1 MLDRKWTRRVQLCPA
16 ASPTNERGRI
26 GLMATHRPSKVE
38 KEQRIAQLVRL
49 ISCGAVTSDLVRYAS
64 TEWQVGRRQADD
76 YIAEAR
82 KVIVADVNRERT
94 EIVAEM
100 LHTCQTIIKKGMQGG
115 NYNAVLGAMNRIA
128 ALGGLDQK

>member
-1 MLDRKWTRRVQLCPA
+1 
-16 ASPTNERGRI
+16 
-26 GLMATHRPSKVE
+26 MATHRASKVE
-38 KEQRIAQLVRL
+38 KEERIAQLVRL
-49 ISCGAVTSDLVRYAS
+49 ISCGAVTSDLIRFA
-64 TEWQVGRRQADD
+64 TAEWQVTQRQAEN
-76 YIAEAR
+76 YIADAR

-100 LHTCQTIIKKGMQGG
+100 LHTCQLIIRKGMQGG

>member
-1 MLDRKWTRRVQLCPA
+1 
-16 ASPTNERGRI
+16 
-26 GLMATHRPSKVE
+26 MATHRASKVE
-38 KEQRIAQLVRL
+38 KEERIAQLVRL
-49 ISCGAVTSDLVRYAS
+49 ISNGAVTSDLYRFAATQWGVS
-64 TEWQVGRRQADD
+64 TRQADN
-76 YIAEAR
+76 YIADAR

>member
-1 MLDRKWTRRVQLCPA
+1 
-16 ASPTNERGRI
+16 
-26 GLMATHRPSKVE
+26 MATHRASKVE

-82 KVIVADVNRERT
+82 KVIVA
-94 EIVAEM
+94 EM